1 MEIEDYITKPL
12 SGLEGDERWKQIAI
26 NNTVNRV
33 HQAMEAFVHNMNT
46 IHSRGGNQVVF
57 SSINYG
63 TDTSAEGRCI
73 IREILKTT
81 YEGVGNGSTAIFPI
95 QIMKKKRG
103 VNYLPEDK
111 NYDLYKYACEVSAKR
126 FFPNFVNLDATFNQH
141 EMWKSNDPQRYKW
154 EVATMGC
161 RTRVLEN
168 RFGERTSIGRG
179 NLSFTTINIVKLAV
193 ESAIE
198 SNLLVKNA
206 DKKYSYTSVHKNYHK
221 ANDEYKQMLETC
233 KTKFFEK
240 LTTALEIT
248 AKQLHERF
256 EFQKKALKKQFPLLM
271 NGMWNGS
278 EKLNNTDTVES
289 VINQGTLGIGFIGL
303 AEALIALTGSHHGE
317 LKEAQELGLEII
329 TYMRDKANEF
339 SERYQHNYSILATPA
354 EGLSGKFTKN
364 DKEKFGEI
372 EGITDKDYYTNSN
385 HVPVYF
391 KCTPRYKASIEGPYH
406 DLTRGGHIFYVEMDG
421 DATHNPEA
429 IMKVVDLMDAYNI
442 GYCSVN
448 HNRNRCMDCG
458 YENAEKTMETCPK
471 CGSKNIDMLQR
482 ITG

>member
-1 MEIEDYITKPL
+1 M
-12 SGLEGDERWKQIAI
+12 
-26 NNTVNRV
+26 
-33 HQAMEAFVHNMNT
+33 
-46 IHSRGGNQVVF
+46 
-57 SSINYG
+57 
-63 TDTSAEGRCI
+63 
-73 IREILKTT
+73 
-81 YEGVGNGSTAIFPI
+81 
-95 QIMKKKRG
+95 
-103 VNYLPEDK
+103 
-111 NYDLYKYACEVSAKR
+111 
-126 FFPNFVNLDATFNQH
+126 
-141 EMWKSNDPQRYKW
+141 
-154 EVATMGC
+154 
-161 RTRVLEN
+161 EN
-168 RFGERTSIGRG
+168 RFGEKTSIGRG

-198 SNLLVKNA
+198 SNLLIKNA

-221 ANDEYKQMLETC
+221 ANDEYKQMLENC

-303 AEALIALTGSHHGE
+303 AETLIALTGSHHGE
-317 LKEAQELGLEII
+317 LKDAQELGLEII

-458 YENAEKTMETCPK
+458 YENAEKTMESCPK